1 MSSAED
7 TQNGQRK
14 TESRLQADAL
24 NKKGFYRGFIVE
36 KRKMAGKDNLTPFTS
51 DNAKEMQR
59 KGAEKRKENN
69 AKKKLMSQIYAE
81 FLEKEY
87 NVRQGDKERKLT
99 GAELVNEC
107 MKKIIARGDSSSVS
121 LMTELRKALE
131 GEKVNLSGTVK
142 TEMETTEDRLK
153 AFQKIVQ
160 KND

>member
-1 MSSAED
+1 
-7 TQNGQRK
+7 
-14 TESRLQADAL
+14 
-24 NKKGFYRGFIVE
+24 
-36 KRKMAGKDNLTPFTS
+36 MAGGNPSKLKPCTPE
-51 DNAKEMQR
+51 NARERQLKS
-59 KGAEKRKENN
+59 AEKRKENN

-121 LMTELRKALE
+121 LMREVREGTE
-131 GEKVNLSGTVK
+131 GTKVNLSGEIK
-142 TEMETTEDRLK
+142 TEMQTTEDRLK

>member
-1 MSSAED
+1 
-7 TQNGQRK
+7 
-14 TESRLQADAL
+14 
-24 NKKGFYRGFIVE
+24 
-36 KRKMAGKDNLTPFTS
+36 MAGKDNLTPFTS

-121 LMTELRKALE
+121 LMREVREATEGQKINLE
-131 GEKVNLSGTVK
+131 GNVK
-142 TEMETTEDRLK
+142 AEMQTTEERLK
-153 AFQKIVQ
+153 IFDEIIGGK
-160 KND
+160 

>member
-1 MSSAED
+1 MNDE
-7 TQNGQRK
+7 
-14 TESRLQADAL
+14 
-24 NKKGFYRGFIVE
+24 
-36 KRKMAGKDNLTPFTS
+36 NLKPCTKE
-51 DNAKEMQR
+51 NARERQLKS
-59 KGAEKRKENN
+59 AEKRKENN

-107 MKKIIARGDSSSVS
+107 MKKIIARGDSASVS
-121 LMTELRKALE
+121 LMREVRECIE
-131 GEKVNLSGTVK
+131 GQKINLSGEIK
-142 TEMETTEDRLK
+142 TDMQTTEDRLK

>member
-1 MSSAED
+1 
-7 TQNGQRK
+7 
-14 TESRLQADAL
+14 
-24 NKKGFYRGFIVE
+24 
-36 KRKMAGKDNLTPFTS
+36 MAGKDNLTPFTS

-121 LMTELRKALE
+121 LMREIRSCLD
-131 GEKVNLSGTVK
+131 GENINISGTVK
-142 TEMETTEDRLK
+142 TEMQTTEERLK
-153 AFQKIVQ
+153 AFQSLVG
-160 KND
+160 KNE

>member
-1 MSSAED
+1 
-7 TQNGQRK
+7 
-14 TESRLQADAL
+14 
-24 NKKGFYRGFIVE
+24 
-36 KRKMAGKDNLTPFTS
+36 MAGKDNLTPFTS

-121 LMTELRKALE
+121 LLREVREGTEGQKI
-131 GEKVNLSGTVK
+131 NLSGTVK
-142 TEMETTEDRLK
+142 TEMESTEERIKLFED
-153 AFQKIVQ
+153 IVG
-160 KND
+160 K